1 MIVLHDA
8 WFFFTHRLMHHPK
21 LFKHVHRVHHRSVDP
36 SPFAAFSFH
45 PLEAII
51 EGAVYVVFSF
61 LFPVHLLALLAWQFL
76 QMILNVIGHLGYE
89 IYPKGFNT
97 HWLFKWKTPSTH
109 HNMHHAKFNG
119 NYGLYFTWWDRIF
132 KTEFKDYNETYEKV
146 QERIGTKTRN
156 TSVLLVL
163 LFANLSTFAQN
174 EIVGQWLSENKKGI
188 TTIYE
193 QDGKYWGKITWLKTP
208 KDETGRPMAD
218 KENPD
223 KKLRNQALQGLLI
236 LKNFVYKNN
245 GWRDGNIY
253 DPERGKT
260 FTCTLVLTNAKTLKV
275 RGYWGIFYETQ
286 FWTRV

>member
-1 MIVLHDA
+1 
-8 WFFFTHRLMHHPK
+8 
-21 LFKHVHRVHHRSVDP
+21 
-36 SPFAAFSFH
+36 
-45 PLEAII
+45 
-51 EGAVYVVFSF
+51 
-61 LFPVHLLALLAWQFL
+61 
-76 QMILNVIGHLGYE
+76 
-89 IYPKGFNT
+89 
-97 HWLFKWKTPSTH
+97 
-109 HNMHHAKFNG
+109 MHHAKFNG